1 MGSFQHFHGGVS
13 GPTGSRGAV
22 AVACCRYD
30 GTARRYRLVL
40 DVTLADLRNTPGG
53 GDRAADTEAMVL
65 ESFNSG
71 LRKLGLQLERRQGRV
86 EMIIVDH
93 VESVPT
99 EN

>member
-1 MGSFQHFHGGVS
+1 MAGLADVLDHVA
-13 GPTGSRGAV
+13 PLPLPVVDMTELRG
-22 AVACCRYD
+22 
-30 GTARRYRLVL
+30 RYRLVL

-53 GDRAADTEAMVL
+53 GDRVADTEAMVL
-65 ESFNSG
+65 KSFNSG

-93 VESVPT
+93 VERVPT